1 MSDEQSSPQN
11 GTLVDTHITAILMG
25 VVLCEILSFISFD
38 LRLASSMFQKRHFH
52 PIPIS
57 YLVSR
62 YTMLLFISVFS
73 ILTIPSAYGTRRD
86 ETALHW
92 LRSFMLPL
100 LFTST
105 SAILGFRA
113 VILHFSRPFLVTILV
128 NTLLAVEFVSSLA
141 VMILSVSESPT
152 PTSSSGGTSISAAWI
167 CAPLLIALLIDLI
180 FTLIVVI
187 PILVGTR
194 QRGEIIGMMLSD
206 AIFFGV
212 FSMVVKIIAIGLTIR
227 LARGGT
233 NAWLPISIGKREFGL

>member
-1 MSDEQSSPQN
+1 MPEEPSSPQN
-11 GTLVDTHITAILMG
+11 GTLMDTHITAILMG

-62 YTMLLFISVFS
+62 YTMLIFISVFS
-73 ILTIPSAYGTRRD
+73 ILTIPSASGTPRD

-92 LRSFMLPL
+92 LRSIMLPL

-113 VILHFSRPFLVTILV
+113 VILHFSRPFLVTLLV
-128 NTLLAVEFVSSLA
+128 NALLAIEFVSSLT

-152 PTSSSGGTSISAAWI
+152 PTSTSWNSSISPIWI

-187 PILVGTR
+187 PILAGSK
-194 QRGEIIGMMLSD
+194 QRGEILGMMLSD
-206 AIFFGV
+206 AIFFV
-212 FSMVVKIIAIGLTIR
+212 WWSRSLR
-227 LARGGT
+227 LG
-233 NAWLPISIGKREFGL
+233 